1 MVEKRYF
8 KYILG
13 GLIAVVGTTG
23 LFSNRMLQCNEIQ
36 NKEPITGGT
45 LSQGVEVE
53 EENVDDRQAD
63 KQEIKQES
71 TFLKSAQEET
81 LYGIGSVSK
90 MYVTTAIMQLVDEGK
105 IELDNPVTDYLP
117 EFQMEDERYKEIT
130 VRMLLNHSSGLMGST
145 FSNNILYEDND
156 STAHDTLLEKLK
168 VQRLKADPGK
178 YSTYCNDGFVVA
190 ELIVERVSGESFTEY
205 LKEHIWK
212 RLDFK
217 QSGTSIDLFD
227 AKNQVQTYFNPT
239 ILYATEYCN
248 VFGTGGILSTAG
260 EVCRFGQTFM
270 RDNNGLLSEYALEEM
285 KKPAAKTNDY
295 GYVAEG
301 SCDNYG
307 LGWDSVDAY
316 LFNEYGITTLVKGGD
331 LLNQHGV
338 LMVVPEENVS
348 VSVLSSGGSSVFN
361 TLLAEELATIVLEEK
376 GIMAPSSD
384 EFIKENIREEKEANK
399 EAKVPNEYLSYEGSY
414 ANGQGIYHLSFPEG
428 EYLQL
433 EACDTETQ
441 KVQKYYY
448 LGEGQFASE
457 KGCYIN
463 GTDLT
468 SATGNQHGETIL
480 TLKTEKDG
488 KEYLCVKSTIEYEE
502 VGSTRFDNMFA
513 EKLQPQNI
521 DQHTLE
527 AWKARD
533 GKKYYL
539 TSEKYSSAF
548 WNINPVIELKMST
561 EIEGYL
567 NASGRMVTTRITDS
581 NHSKAFVTLTGGA
594 GRDLTDVTLQK
605 VNGYEE
611 ISLDDVAIKYVEEVK
626 MKPLDLSQ
634 KQIVLE
640 ERGALW
646 YSIKEEDV
654 KKEIYINPSS
664 QMAVYVYNRYDEC
677 TYSSYMLNMGKR
689 IILPEGGKV
698 AVVGEAGAKLEIE
711 EK

>member
-1 MVEKRYF
+1 MGKKRCF

-13 GLIAVVGTTG
+13 GLIAAAGTTG
-23 LFSNRMLQCNEIQ
+23 LISTGILQENEIL
-36 NKEPITGGT
+36 KAESITDQT
-45 LSQGVEVE
+45 LNQSDEVE
-53 EENVDDRQAD
+53 KETITKEENKKEN
-63 KQEIKQES
+63 KQEMRQES
-71 TFLKSAQEET
+71 TLFDNAQEET

-90 MYVTTAIMQLVDEGK
+90 MYVTTAIMQLVEEGMIK
-105 IELDNPVTDYLP
+105 LDNPVTEYLP

-156 STAHDTLLEKLK
+156 SNAHDTLLEKLK

-178 YSTYCNDGFVVA
+178 YSTYCNDGFVIA

-205 LKEHIWK
+205 LKEHIWEPLNF
-212 RLDFK
+212 R
-217 QSGTSIDLFD
+217 QSGTSVDLLD
-227 AKNQVQTYFNPT
+227 AKNQVQTYFNPS

-248 VFGTGGILSTAG
+248 VFGTGGLLSTAE

-285 KKPAAKTNDY
+285 KKPVAKTNDY

-316 LFNEYGITTLVKGGD
+316 PFNEYGITTLVKGGD

-348 VSVLSSGGSSVFN
+348 VSVLSSGGGSVFN

-376 GIMAPSSD
+376 GVMAPSSD
-384 EFIKENIREEKEANK
+384 EIMQKNIVEEQ
-399 EAKVPNEYLSYEGSY
+399 EAKIPNEFLNYEGSY
-414 ANGQGIYHLSFPEG
+414 ANGQGIYHLRFPEG
-428 EYLQL
+428 KYLEL

-441 KVQKYYY
+441 RVQKYYY
-448 LGEGQFASE
+448 LGEGQFVSE
-457 KGCYIN
+457 KGSYIN
-463 GTDLT
+463 GTDLAK
-468 SATGNQHGETIL
+468 ATGNQHGETIL
-480 TLKTEKDG
+480 TLRTEKDD
-488 KEYLCVKSTIEYEE
+488 KKYLCVKSTIDYEE
-502 VGSTRFDNMFA
+502 VGNIRFENMFA
-513 EKLQPQNI
+513 EKLEPQNI
-521 DQHTLE
+521 DQHILE

-548 WNINPVIELKMST
+548 WNINPVIKLKMST

-567 NASGRMVTTRITDS
+567 NASGRMVTTMITDS
-581 NHSKAFVTLTGGA
+581 DHSKAFVTLTGGG
-594 GRDLTDVTLQK
+594 GRDLTDVTIQK
-605 VNGYEE
+605 VDGYEE
-611 ISLDDVAIKYVEEVK
+611 MSLDDVAIKYIEEAK
-626 MKPLDLSQ
+626 IKPLDLSQ

-646 YSIKEEDV
+646 YNIKYEDV

-698 AVVGEAGAKLEIE
+698 AIVGEAGTRLEIE